1 MSFSGSSSEPEKIHK
16 INKVHVPKVDDET
29 FSSFF
34 KSVTDRIADATFEI
48 SDEVFQFISA
58 ETHEL

>member
-1 MSFSGSSSEPEKIHK
+1 MHK
-16 INKVHVPKVDDET
+16 ITKVHVPKVDDET

-34 KSVTDRIADATFEI
+34 KSVSDRISDATLEI

-58 ETHEL
+58 ETHELWAVN